1 MTIFKDVFSELVS
14 MFLGDARMSGAT
26 LAVVAV
32 AAGLIDL
39 AHVEPLISGGVLL
52 IGSLVVVLVA
62 VRFAARSHG
71 AGKGD
76 ATPGQLETPGANRH
90 AGETSRDG
98 LLGSAQTW
106 LGRSR
111 QRRDLKELDDRLLD
125 DIGVSRGAAE
135 AECRRLD

>member
-52 IGSLVVVLVA
+52 IGSPVVVLVA
-62 VRFAARSHG
+62 VRFSARSPG
-71 AGKGD
+71 AGEGD
-76 ATPGQLETPGANRH
+76 ATPGQLETPGTTRH
-90 AGETSRDG
+90 AR
-98 LLGSAQTW
+98 AP
-106 LGRSR
+106 RP
-111 QRRDLKELDDRLLD
+111 DDFL
-125 DIGVSRGAAE
+125 GAAQ
-135 AECRRLD
+135 

>member
-1 MTIFKDVFSELVS
+1 
-14 MFLGDARMSGAT
+14 MSGST

-98 LLGSAQTW
+98 LLGS
-106 LGRSR
+106 RSEEHTSELQSLMR
-111 QRRDLKELDDRLLD
+111 TSYAVFCLKKKN
-125 DIGVSRGAAE
+125 
-135 AECRRLD
+135 

>member
-1 MTIFKDVFSELVS
+1 MRISYWSSDVCSS
-14 MFLGDARMSGAT
+14 D
-26 LAVVAV
+26 
-32 AAGLIDL
+32 
-39 AHVEPLISGGVLL
+39 LL

-111 QRRDLKELDDRLLD
+111 QRRDLTELDDRLPD
-125 DIGVSRGAAE
+125 DRSEERRVGKECVSRCRCRGGA
-135 AECRRLD
+135 